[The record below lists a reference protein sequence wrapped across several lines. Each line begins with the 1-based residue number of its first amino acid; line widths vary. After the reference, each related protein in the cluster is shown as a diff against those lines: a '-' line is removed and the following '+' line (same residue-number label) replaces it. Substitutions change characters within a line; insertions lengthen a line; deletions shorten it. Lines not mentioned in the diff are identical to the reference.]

1 MVDLVSTKILFYLLF
16 LHIVEFV
23 QQKHKVQNL
32 HDLLQKHYVLMDFL
46 DILILK
52 GRAKIIIV
60 VIFDLVLAGFFK
72 TLNSK
77 YYVEF
82 III

>member
-1 MVDLVSTKILFYLLF
+1 MWFFYLLF

-23 QQKHKVQNL
+23 QQKHIEQNL
-32 HDLLQKHYVLMDFL
+32 HYQLQKHYVLMDFL

-52 GRAKIIIV
+52 GRAKIIIG
-60 VIFDLVLAGFFK
+60 VIFDLLLAVFF
-72 TLNSK
+72 LNSNSK
-77 YYVEF
+77 YNVEF